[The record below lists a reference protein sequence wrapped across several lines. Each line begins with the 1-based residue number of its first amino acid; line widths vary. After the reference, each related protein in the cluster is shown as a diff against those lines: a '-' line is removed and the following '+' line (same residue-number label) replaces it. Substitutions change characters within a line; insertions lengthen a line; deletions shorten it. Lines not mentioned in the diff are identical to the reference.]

1 MFSSRWQS
9 TNHVVPFQ
17 NSLLAADKGVRK
29 ATLID
34 DSVQPE
40 ENDTRRR
47 FLSNEGAAFTLLFL
61 FKNGHGLLSSL
72 FAAIGS
78 FLPER
83 YHHEGVLIHKS
94 LQVKT

>member
-47 FLSNEGAAFTLLFL
+47 FLRNEGAAFTLLFL
-61 FKNGHGLLSSL
+61 FTKMATDFSPHSWPL
-72 FAAIGS
+72 
-78 FLPER
+78 
-83 YHHEGVLIHKS
+83 
-94 LQVKT
+94 